1 MSGCQGC
8 PVKVTEDDDQ
18 NVRHGEGEEIV
29 VHGAVEPRA
38 LDDHQDDGQVAQ
50 QPRDEDDHVEYCHRP
65 QKSLA
70 KEWEYEFY
78 LWELLSSISCSN
90 LSLRQK
96 RAHQKK
102 KYEEGITQ
110 YNINN
115 NNKPAWKPP
124 L

>member
-18 NVRHGEGEEIV
+18 NVGHGEGEEIV

-70 KEWEYEFY
+70 KEWENFTDGNCRPLFLAVIY
-78 LWELLSSISCSN
+78 LYDRRELIRRRN
-90 LSLRQK
+90 M
-96 RAHQKK
+96 KK
-102 KYEEGITQ
+102 K
-110 YNINN
+110 
-115 NNKPAWKPP
+115 
-124 L
+124 